1 MTHTDIVTDTDVKT
15 DFGTGIK
22 AEVRAGIDAEIDD
35 RVETDLKTDVETEVG
50 TGTGTG
56 AKTDIVY
63 AYAVLRRTPEAARA
77 VADLRGVAGEPI
89 RLLEFGDDAPDGT
102 SDGAPDEAH
111 EAHEAQDGARDDAPD
126 HPPALAAVVGTV
138 PAAEFDEASVRAGL
152 EDLDWLEATA
162 RGHHAVVA
170 SLTGRGIAVLP
181 LRLVTVY
188 RDEGRVRQTLEN
200 RRDDFLPLLD
210 RVTGHVELGVKI
222 YAAPDDE
229 SPDPEPAKGLGVGRA
244 YLAGRRRRK
253 RSTEDAWQ
261 AATDTAARLRE
272 LAGTLAV
279 DRVAFRPQSGEL
291 AGSAPGPNVS
301 NDAYLVPEDRVGDFR
316 TRVLAAAEGLQGVH
330 VEVTGPWAP
339 YSFSLPA
346 EPVS

>member
-1 MTHTDIVTDTDVKT
+1 M
-15 DFGTGIK
+15 
-22 AEVRAGIDAEIDD
+22 
-35 RVETDLKTDVETEVG
+35 
-50 TGTGTG
+50 
-56 AKTDIVY
+56 VY
-63 AYAVLRRTPEAARA
+63 AYAVLCRTPEAARA

-89 RLLEFGDDAPDGT
+89 RLLAFGDDVPDDT
-102 SDGAPDEAH
+102 SDGAPD
-111 EAHEAQDGARDDAPD
+111 DAPD
-126 HPPALAAVVGTV
+126 RPPALAAVVGPV
-138 PAAEFDEASVRAGL
+138 PAADFDEASLRAGL

-162 RGHHAVVA
+162 RAHHAVVA
-170 SLTGRGIAVLP
+170 TLTGRGIAVLP

-188 RDEGRVRQTLEN
+188 RDEDRVRQTLEA

-222 YAAPDDE
+222 YAAPDNE

-291 AGSAPGPNVS
+291 AGAAPGPNVS

-316 TRVLAAAEGLQGVH
+316 TRVLAAAEGLPGVH

>member
-1 MTHTDIVTDTDVKT
+1 MTDTDIKTAIDTDIDIDAEINNDAKSDIGTEMSNDVKT
-15 DFGTGIK
+15 DVDK
-22 AEVRAGIDAEIDD
+22 A
-35 RVETDLKTDVETEVG
+35 
-50 TGTGTG
+50 

-102 SDGAPDEAH
+102 PDT
-111 EAHEAQDGARDDAPD
+111 DDAPD
-126 HPPALAAVVGTV
+126 RRPPALAAAVGPV
-138 PAAEFDEASVRAGL
+138 PAADFDEASLKAGL
-152 EDLDWLEATA
+152 EDLGWLEATA
-162 RGHHAVVA
+162 RAHHAVVA
-170 SLTGRGIAVLP
+170 ALTGRGIAVLP

-188 RDEGRVRQTLEN
+188 RDEDRVRQTLEA

-222 YAAPDDE
+222 YAAPDTE

-244 YLAGRRRRK
+244 YLAGRRRRR
-253 RSTEDAWQ
+253 RSTEDAWE
-261 AATDTAARLRE
+261 AAIDTAARLTE

-279 DRVAFRPQSGEL
+279 DRVAFRPQRGEL
-291 AGSAPGPNVS
+291 AGQVPGPNVS
-301 NDAYLVPEDRVGDFR
+301 NDAYLVPEDHVEDFR
-316 TRVLAAAEGLQGVH
+316 ARVLAAAEGLPGVH

>member
-1 MTHTDIVTDTDVKT
+1 MTHTDTATDTDVKT

-22 AEVRAGIDAEIDD
+22 TEVRAGVDAEIDD
-35 RVETDLKTDVETEVG
+35 HVATDLKSDVPTDVTTGGKTDVG
-50 TGTGTG
+50 AG

-102 SDGAPDEAH
+102 SGAAP
-111 EAHEAQDGARDDAPD
+111 DDAPD
-126 HPPALAAVVGTV
+126 RPPALAAVVGPV
-138 PAAEFDEASVRAGL
+138 PAADFDEASLRAGL

-162 RGHHAVVA
+162 RAHHAVVA
-170 SLTGRGIAVLP
+170 TLTGRGIAVLP

-188 RDEGRVRQTLEN
+188 RDEDRVRQTLEA

-222 YAAPDDE
+222 YAAPDNE

-244 YLAGRRRRK
+244 YLAARRRRK

-316 TRVLAAAEGLQGVH
+316 TRVLAAAEGLPGVH

>member
-1 MTHTDIVTDTDVKT
+1 MTHTDTATDTDIRTDLGADIKTDGRADIDIKINDDVRADADTDVKT
-15 DFGTGIK
+15 G
-22 AEVRAGIDAEIDD
+22 AEN
-35 RVETDLKTDVETEVG
+35 DV
-50 TGTGTG
+50 
-56 AKTDIVY
+56 KTDIVY

-89 RLLEFGDDAPDGT
+89 RLLEFGDDAPVGT
-102 SDGAPDEAH
+102 RDGAPD
-111 EAHEAQDGARDDAPD
+111 DAPGR
-126 HPPALAAVVGTV
+126 PRALAAVVGRV
-138 PAAEFDEASVRAGL
+138 PAADFDEAPLKAGL
-152 EDLDWLEATA
+152 EDLGWLEATA
-162 RGHHAVVA
+162 RAHHAVVA
-170 SLTGRGIAVLP
+170 ALTGRGIAVLP

-188 RDEGRVRQTLEN
+188 RDEERVRQTLEA
-200 RRDDFLPLLD
+200 RRDDFAPLLD

-222 YAAPDDE
+222 YAAPDTE
-229 SPDPEPAKGLGVGRA
+229 SPDPEPAKGKGLGVGRA

-279 DRVAFRPQSGEL
+279 DRVAFRPQRGEL
-291 AGSAPGPNVS
+291 AGPVPGPNVS
-301 NDAYLVPEDRVGDFR
+301 NDAYLVPEDHVEDFR
-316 TRVLAAAEGLQGVH
+316 TRVLAAAEGLLGVH

>member
-1 MTHTDIVTDTDVKT
+1 MTDTGIKTAIDADIDLDAEINAEIDNDAKSDLDAETSNDVKT
-15 DFGTGIK
+15 DVDQT
-22 AEVRAGIDAEIDD
+22 A
-35 RVETDLKTDVETEVG
+35 KT
-50 TGTGTG
+50 

-77 VADLRGVAGEPI
+77 VANLRGVAGEPI

-102 SDGAPDEAH
+102 SDPDDTPE
-111 EAHEAQDGARDDAPD
+111 RR
-126 HPPALAAVVGTV
+126 PPALAAVVGPV
-138 PAAEFDEASVRAGL
+138 PAADFDEASLKAGL
-152 EDLDWLEATA
+152 EDLGWLEATA
-162 RGHHAVVA
+162 RAHHAVVA
-170 SLTGRGIAVLP
+170 ALTGRGIAVLP

-188 RDEGRVRQTLEN
+188 RDEDRVRQTLEA

-222 YAAPDDE
+222 YAAPDTE
-229 SPDPEPAKGLGVGRA
+229 SLDPEPAKAKGLGVGRA
-244 YLAGRRRRK
+244 YLAGRRRRR

-279 DRVAFRPQSGEL
+279 DHVAFHPQRGEL
-291 AGSAPGPNVS
+291 AGSVPGPNVS
-301 NDAYLVPEDRVGDFR
+301 NDAYLVPEDHVEDFR
-316 TRVLAAAEGLQGVH
+316 TRVLAAAEGLPGVH

>member
-1 MTHTDIVTDTDVKT
+1 MTHTDIATDTEVKT
-15 DFGTGIK
+15 DFGTDI
-22 AEVRAGIDAEIDD
+22 
-35 RVETDLKTDVETEVG
+35 KTDVRADGDPEINGDVR
-50 TGTGTG
+50 TGVDTDVKDVK
-56 AKTDIVY
+56 ADVDNDVKTDIVY

-77 VADLRGVAGEPI
+77 VADLRGVAGERI
-89 RLLEFGDDAPDGT
+89 RLLEFGDDAPDGA
-102 SDGAPDEAH
+102 SDGSP
-111 EAHEAQDGARDDAPD
+111 GDAPD
-126 HPPALAAVVGTV
+126 RPPALAAVVGPV
-138 PAAEFDEASVRAGL
+138 PAADFDEASLKAGL
-152 EDLDWLEATA
+152 EDLGWLEATA
-162 RGHHAVVA
+162 RAHHAVVA
-170 SLTGRGIAVLP
+170 ALTGRGIAVLP

-188 RDEGRVRQTLEN
+188 RDEDRVRQTLET

-222 YAAPDDE
+222 YAAPDTE
-229 SPDPEPAKGLGVGRA
+229 SPDPEPAKGKGLGVGRA

-279 DRVAFRPQSGEL
+279 DRVAFRPQRGEL
-291 AGSAPGPNVS
+291 AGQVPGPNVS
-301 NDAYLVPEDRVGDFR
+301 NDAYLVPEDHVEDFR
-316 TRVLAAAEGLQGVH
+316 TRVLAAAEGLPGVH